1 LERKATPKEARMKY
15 ALLIYTD
22 PGSFDALD
30 EAEQRQD
37 RDEYMAIREEPDV
50 LAGEGLQPI
59 GTATTVRVDGGRT
72 LTTDG
77 PFADTKEHLGGFY
90 IVEAES
96 IERALELAA
105 RVPATR
111 RGGAV
116 EVRPV
121 TEPPR

>member
-1 LERKATPKEARMKY
+1 MKY
-15 ALLIYTD
+15 ALLIYPD
-22 PGSFDALD
+22 PGSVDALD
-30 EAEQRQD
+30 ETEQQQD
-37 RDEYMAIREEPDV
+37 RDEYMAIRQEPDV
-50 LAGEGLQPI
+50 LAGEGLQPV
-59 GTATTVRVDGGRT
+59 GTATTVRVEGGRT

-90 IVEAES
+90 IVEAEN

-121 TEPPR
+121 MEPPR